1 MTPAQ
6 ARLLAIVRE
15 QTQPHPED
23 PNPLPGVPIV
33 RVARAANQGVHAVVE
48 ALKRLEARKK
58 VRIIPASFPHAAR
71 VVLA

>member
-15 QTQPHPED
+15 QTQPDPSD

-33 RVARAANQGVHAVVE
+33 RVAKAARQQPHAVLEV
-48 ALKRLEARKK
+48 LKRLDEKKK

>member
-6 ARLLAIVRE
+6 ARILAIVHE

-33 RVARAANQGVHAVVE
+33 RVARAANQQPHAVIEV
-48 ALKRLEARKK
+48 LKRLDAQKK